1 MKIGKNQFI
10 LISGIIGVFL
20 VTYIYMKLIYVP
32 NDDAVQDETE
42 QTSIDSEQD
51 TTPDSNVLTEIKV
64 NNQSSGSEKILASDV
79 KNISTAALDQE
90 CKDLGGEMLIK
101 PYPNGNKK
109 NIGCLKYGQLHGKF
123 VAWYESGKLHNIGNY
138 KDGIKNGNFTTW
150 YENGNPSM
158 IMYFI
163 DDLLEGKVT
172 GWHENG
178 IKSVESMYENGISI
192 WLIEW
197 DEDGNQISNN

>member
-1 MKIGKNQFI
+1 MKVGKNEYI
-10 LISGIIGVFL
+10 LISVILGVFL
-20 VTYIYMKLIYVP
+20 VTLIYMKLIYVP
-32 NDDAVQDETE
+32 NVDEVQDEIE
-42 QTSIDSEQD
+42 QTSIDPAQNATSE
-51 TTPDSNVLTEIKV
+51 EIF
-64 NNQSSGSEKILASDV
+64 SSDV
-79 KNISTAALDQE
+79 KNISTAALIQE
-90 CKDLGGEMLIK
+90 CKDLGGEFLIM

-109 NIGCLKYGQLHGKF
+109 SIGCLKNGQLHGKF
-123 VAWYESGKLHNIGNY
+123 VSWFESGELNSIVNQIA
-138 KDGIKNGNFTTW
+138 GIKNGNSTTW

-178 IKSVESMYENGISI
+178 IKSVESMYQNGVSI